1 MFFIL
6 YKHNNSFGMCYFLSQ
21 YYVPKDFYLYKS
33 TINEKIHFSWK
44 SPDHENN
51 YFHKNWSFD
60 ITQKKCSNT
69 FQSLVFNSINN
80 YQNGTANVQYH
91 ISEMLLLFLIWISI
105 LEIQCTRVWLIETVY
120 VSLISLLMGWDNKKP
135 IYVFCTSYIIF
146 LDRQWP

>member
-60 ITQKKCSNT
+60 ITQKNVPILFKT
-69 FQSLVFNSINN
+69 WYSIVSIITRMER
-80 YQNGTANVQYH
+80 QNVQYH